1 MKVLH
6 TADWHVGKRLGR
18 FDRTEEYRA
27 AIAEV
32 AGIADAHAADLVVHS
47 GDLFDRGF
55 PPVEVL
61 RLAFEGLVAL
71 TAGGSRPVVVI
82 AGNHD
87 SPALFEALAP
97 FMRGHGIHLVGEIK
111 PPEENVLAID
121 TANGAAVVS
130 CFPFL
135 REGRAFHAF
144 ESPDG
149 QYAKYADRLR
159 RISGAYSAHARTL
172 AGNSA
177 VELLV
182 AHFLVGGVAVH
193 GHGARRGERELHMG
207 EAYAASSQALPAGP
221 QYVAMGHVHAPQ
233 PVPGALVPAHYAG
246 SLLQMDFGE
255 AGEDKRVLIVDVK
268 PGVPAKVLSVPIQAG
283 RPLLRPNGS
292 WAEILAT
299 EGVYESYLDLTV
311 QTAGPDPGLAD
322 RVRDEFEW
330 CVNVRADYPR
340 IEASGTGGSGR
351 SLPEHYADYY
361 TSAEGS
367 APPDELIRLFSEL
380 LEEVE
385 NAPA

>member
-1 MKVLH
+1 
-6 TADWHVGKRLGR
+6 
-18 FDRTEEYRA
+18 
-27 AIAEV
+27 
-32 AGIADAHAADLVVHS
+32 
-47 GDLFDRGF
+47 
-55 PPVEVL
+55 VL
-61 RLAFEGLVAL
+61 RLAFEGLVSL
-71 TAGGSRPVVVI
+71 TAGGSRPVVCI

-111 PPEENVLAID
+111 PPEENVLVID

-207 EAYAASSQALPAGP
+207 EAYAASPQALPAGP

-255 AGEDKRVLIVDVK
+255 AGEDKRVLIVDLE
-268 PGVPAKVLSVPIQAG
+268 PGVPAKVLSVPIQGG

-340 IEASGTGGSGR
+340 IEASSTGGSGR

-361 TSAEGS
+361 ASAEGVV
-367 APPDELIRLFSEL
+367 PPDELIRLFSEL

>member
-1 MKVLH
+1 
-6 TADWHVGKRLGR
+6 
-18 FDRTEEYRA
+18 
-27 AIAEV
+27 
-32 AGIADAHAADLVVHS
+32 
-47 GDLFDRGF
+47 
-55 PPVEVL
+55 
-61 RLAFEGLVAL
+61 
-71 TAGGSRPVVVI
+71 VVI